1 MTTKLYSMIGLQ
13 GMADAN
19 ISDVSKELDI
29 LFFIEES
36 FMPEGKTLDELT
48 DEEKAEM
55 KKKYRFDPMK
65 PGRYQEITGYGR
77 FIN

>member
-1 MTTKLYSMIGLQ
+1 
-13 GMADAN
+13 MADAEVTN
-19 ISDVSKELDI
+19 VPKELDI
-29 LFFIEES
+29 LFYVEES
-36 FMPEGKTLDELT
+36 FMPEGKTLDQLT

-55 KKKYRFDPMK
+55 KRKYRFDPMK